1 MNYFEKPTIKIT
13 IYCQKNEIHIVLKYF
28 TKEKDPSLSSFKACQ
43 IFGTEI

>member
-1 MNYFEKPTIKIT
+1 MLLNKSFNMPFVNDSNFGQI
-13 IYCQKNEIHIVLKYF
+13 EILLEYF